1 MAITLSDDGTLDTVL
16 RCDECGDEFRFNW
29 DGAPSDDDD
38 ADELAALADANPTLN
53 ERQLQELLDKTLYDE
68 WVDSCIAEIESE
80 HECHAGDDEPQDG
93 DITTED
99 HRTFYQDGRAI
110 LRVVDAPTGEYWE
123 DRRLVD
129 SRCGVYTWMP
139 LGRFATVEQAVQAY
153 MARSNYWPNV
163 WSISDHGNVRRMDLT
178 DK

>member
-68 WVDSCIAEIESE
+68 WVDSCICEIESE
-80 HECHAGDDEPQDG
+80 HECHSEDDEPQEG

-99 HRTFYQDGRAI
+99 HRTFYQDGRKVLEPATPRVDI
-110 LRVVDAPTGEYWE
+110 GTLWYGYSNGVQFKLRAVDHVAALRV
-123 DRRLVD
+123 
-129 SRCGVYTWMP
+129 
-139 LGRFATVEQAVQAY
+139 Y
-153 MARSNYWPNV
+153 MEHVKFWPNV
-163 WSISDHGNVRRMDLT
+163 WWISDHGNAHRMDLSG
-178 DK
+178 K